1 MLANH
6 SFYWFSNCV
15 INFQFDTTPQTNLCT
30 TQTQELRYYQYQ
42 FIEPQ
47 FSINILKIEVRENII
62 SGLVGLTVVR
72 TLVAVRIKKNEQ
84 ERFCFII
91 FSIVFILITSKY

>member
-1 MLANH
+1 MYNPDAGATLLSIPIH
-6 SFYWFSNCV
+6 
-15 INFQFDTTPQTNLCT
+15 
-30 TQTQELRYYQYQ
+30 
-42 FIEPQ
+42 IEPQ